1 MGSCFN
7 FFIGQR
13 VDFFSDGEDIFHE
26 AERVFGNAEA
36 DRSVPEHLQAAAMAL
51 GQALDIR
58 HGGDGAHLQRTKP
71 PGRREAV
78 FSGMGSGG
86 ALQGFDRTRR
96 GGSS

>member
-71 PGRREAV
+71 PARGEAA
-78 FSGMGSGG
+78 FWRMGGGG